1 MPFLQSKH
9 RKLKT
14 TTAHSLRAYLEADQG
29 SQLHLNINR
38 LLKRASFIFSRK
50 RGSMTLEAAFALP
63 FFLFAV
69 LNILFAV
76 NIIGMQSRLQAAM
89 HQVGNKM
96 AFAGYSYENTV
107 SGVLPE
113 SLVSVALSEGY
124 ARGQILEYVG
134 RSYLEQSCVKGG
146 SGGISFAGSS
156 VMGTDDLIDLKVSY
170 RVRPFVELLGF
181 DGFWMSQRY
190 YGRAWT
196 GYDVTGSISDI
207 TQEDPMV
214 YITETGEVY
223 HLDRNCT
230 YLNPSVEAVSAESV
244 SGRRNT
250 SGAKY
255 TACGFCGGAG
265 GGKEV
270 YITSYG
276 SSYHRQITCPGLKRT
291 IYTVPLS
298 EVGTRRRCSKCG

>member
-1 MPFLQSKH
+1 
-9 RKLKT
+9 
-14 TTAHSLRAYLEADQG
+14 
-29 SQLHLNINR
+29 
-38 LLKRASFIFSRK
+38 
-50 RGSMTLEAAFALP
+50 MTLEAAFALP

-223 HLDRNCT
+223 HLT
-230 YLNPSVEAVSAESV
+230 E
-244 SGRRNT
+244 
-250 SGAKY
+250 
-255 TACGFCGGAG
+255 
-265 GGKEV
+265 
-270 YITSYG
+270 
-276 SSYHRQITCPGLKRT
+276 
-291 IYTVPLS
+291 TVLI
-298 EVGTRRRCSKCG
+298 

>member
-1 MPFLQSKH
+1 MPFLQLKY

-29 SQLHLNINR
+29 SQLHLNTTR
-38 LLKRASFIFSRK
+38 LLRRASFIFSRK

-96 AFAGYSYENTV
+96 AFAGYTYENTM

-146 SGGISFAGSS
+146 VGGISFAGSS
-156 VMGTDDLIDLKVSY
+156 VMGADDLIDLKVSY
-170 RVRPFVELLGF
+170 RVRPFIELLGF

-230 YLNPSVEAVSAESV
+230 YLNPTVEAVSAESV

-250 SGAKY
+250 SGVKY
-255 TACGFCGGAG
+255 VACGFCGGAG
-265 GGKEV
+265 IGKEV
-270 YITSYG
+270 YITNYG
-276 SSYHRQITCPGLKRT
+276 TSYHRQITCPGLKRT
-291 IYTVPLS
+291 IYTMPLS

>member
-1 MPFLQSKH
+1 MPFLRSQY
-9 RKLKT
+9 RKPKT
-14 TTAHSLRAYLEADQG
+14 TTAHSLRAYLVADQG
-29 SQLHLNINR
+29 SQLHLSSNR

-76 NIIGMQSRLQAAM
+76 NIIGTQGRLQAAL

-113 SLVSVALSEGY
+113 SLGSVALSEGY
-124 ARGQILEYVG
+124 ARGQILECVG
-134 RSYLEQSCVKGG
+134 RSYLEQSCVKDGA
-146 SGGISFAGSS
+146 GGISFAGSS
-156 VMGTDDLIDLKVSY
+156 VMWEGDLIDLKVNY
-170 RVRPFVELLGF
+170 QINPFVELLGF
-181 DGFWMSQRY
+181 EGFRMSQRY

-196 GYDVTGSISDI
+196 GYDVAGSVSDS

-214 YITETGEVY
+214 YITETGTVY
-223 HLDRNCT
+223 HLNRNCT
-230 YLNPSVEAVSAESV
+230 YLNPTVEAVSAGSV
-244 SGRRNT
+244 SGRRNA
-250 SGAKY
+250 SGRKY
-255 TACGFCGGAG
+255 AACGLCGGVRA
-265 GGKEV
+265 GKEV
-270 YITSYG
+270 YITNYG
-276 SSYHRQITCPGLKRT
+276 TSYHRKITCPGLKRT

-298 EVGTRRRCSKCG
+298 EVGGRGRCSKCG